1 MTADQGHVV
10 APDDGGPY
18 DTCERCGLP
27 IRQDACDRGLV
38 TMLTG
43 NPECYGKDAR

>member
-1 MTADQGHVV
+1 MSANDGHVV

-18 DTCERCGLP
+18 DTCQKCGQP
-27 IRQDACDRGLV
+27 IRDDAYGRGLV

-43 NPECYGKDAR
+43 NPECYGQP